1 MKKIFIFV
9 TTVLLL
15 STMRLSAGV
24 IQIDGSYQGK
34 NLYVQNPFA
43 GSGVG
48 FCTIEV
54 LVNDIKSTDEI
65 QSSAYE
71 IDFANFKLN
80 IGDKVVVRLKHKDDC
95 KPKILNPE
103 VLKPKST
110 FEMLSIKADEN
121 MLKWT
126 SKGEG
131 GPLPYIVE
139 QFRWSKWVKVGEVPG
154 KGDPSQHEY
163 SYKLRH
169 HSGMNKYRVQQTD
182 FTGKPNTSAPVQF
195 NSTSP
200 ALAFT
205 PAKASKDIYFQ
216 TPDKKAAETMF
227 EIYDSYGNLVK
238 KGFDKQV
245 DISGLAKGV
254 YYLNYDNK
262 TDKFI
267 KK

>member
-1 MKKIFIFV
+1 MKKISFFV
-9 TTVLLL
+9 TTVILLASL
-15 STMRLSAGV
+15 HLNAAV

-54 LVNDIKSTDEI
+54 MVNDVKSTDEI

-80 IGDKVVVRLKHKDDC
+80 VGDKIVVRIKHKDDC
-95 KPKILNPE
+95 KPKVLNPE

-110 FEMLSIKADEN
+110 FQVISIKADEN
-121 MLKWT
+121 LLKWT
-126 SKGEG
+126 AKGEG

-139 QFRWSKWVKVGEVPG
+139 QFRWNKWVKVGEVAG
-154 KGDPSQHEY
+154 KGEAASHDY
-163 SYKLRH
+163 SYKVKH
-169 HSGMNKYRVQQTD
+169 HSGINKYRVQQTD

-195 NSTSP
+195 KSSIAELTFS
-200 ALAFT
+200 
-205 PAKASKDIYFQ
+205 PAKASKDVFFQ

-245 DISGLAKGV
+245 DVAGLSKGV

>member
-15 STMRLSAGV
+15 STLHLCAGV

-54 LVNDIKSTDEI
+54 LVNDVKSTDEI

-110 FEMLSIKADEN
+110 FEVVVIKADEN
-121 MLKWT
+121 LLKWT
-126 SKGEG
+126 AKGEG

-139 QFRWSKWVKVGEVPG
+139 QFRWNKWVKVGEVPG
-154 KGDPSQHEY
+154 KGDPTPHEY
-163 SYKLRH
+163 SYKVKH

-182 FTGKPNTSAPVQF
+182 FTGKPNSSAPAQY
-195 NSTSP
+195 NSTQAPLTFSP
-200 ALAFT
+200 AKVT
-205 PAKASKDIYFQ
+205 KNIYFENV
-216 TPDKKAAETMF
+216 DKKGTETMF

-245 DISGLAKGV
+245 DVTGLTKGV
-254 YYLNYDNK
+254 YYLSYDNK
-262 TDKFI
+262 MDKFI